1 MHMVHTG
8 NWPCAGGLPLKH
20 GPMRESCDK
29 NTPFAIYVRPDCP
42 RVGPD
47 RLPRVRT
54 GPVPVGRPR
63 PEHAARVL
71 FPEQR
76 LCI

>member
-1 MHMVHTG
+1 M
-8 NWPCAGGLPLKH
+8 KH

-29 NTPFAIYVRPDCP
+29 NSPFAIYVRPDCP
-42 RVGPD
+42 RVGPA

-71 FPEQR
+71 FLNRGSASRVHMGFKKGHTETP
-76 LCI
+76 